1 MDVSIPSGSWMILP
15 TAIEELALIH
25 QQWQQMLHSDDPAV
39 KAFFDDEPE
48 QSEIDLSDCEIIDN
62 VAIVPLHGILVR
74 HSNWMTRW
82 FGATST
88 EEYASKI
95 EALADR
101 GDIEHIIQDVNTP
114 GGVVPGLDE
123 ARDRIEEVRK
133 RISIT
138 SVCNEMMASAGVYI
152 GSCADE
158 IIVPRNGM
166 LGSIGVI
173 QERLDWTKYE
183 AETGRQTRVITSGK
197 YKGASHPSV
206 PFNSDYQA
214 MYQNMTDRLYETFLQ
229 VVAENRKTTV
239 EDVLNNMADA
249 KIFIGQQAVEVGL
262 ADRVGTLRQLVAEL
276 TGPNHT
282 QPFNYGDEDDGED
295 DYYARWIE

>member
-25 QQWQQMLHSDDPAV
+25 QQWLQMLQSDDPAV
-39 KAFFDDEPE
+39 KAYFNEEPE
-48 QSEIDLSDCEIIDN
+48 QDEVDLSDCTIIDN
-62 VAIVPLHGILVR
+62 VAIIPLHGVLVR
-74 HSNWMTRW
+74 YPNWMTRW

-95 EALADR
+95 EVLADR
-101 GDIEHIIQDVNTP
+101 EDVEHIIQDVNTP
-114 GGVVPGLDE
+114 GGVVPGLDDAWE
-123 ARDRIEEVRK
+123 RIDAVRK
-133 RISIT
+133 RISII
-138 SVCNEMMASAGVYI
+138 SVCNEMMASAGVYL

-158 IIVPRNGM
+158 IILPRNGM
-166 LGSIGVI
+166 MGSIGVI
-173 QERLDWTKYE
+173 QERLDWTKHE
-183 AETGRQTRVITSGK
+183 AETGRLTRVVTAGK

-214 MYQNMTDRLYETFLQ
+214 LYQNMTDRFYETFLQ
-229 VVAENRKTTV
+229 VVAVNRKTTI

-249 KIFIGQQAVEVGL
+249 KIFIGQQAVDVGL

-276 TGPNHT
+276 TGPNHN
-282 QPFNYGDEDDGED
+282 QPFNYGDEDDGEE
-295 DYYARWIE
+295 YYARWIEN

>member
-15 TAIEELALIH
+15 TAIEELALMH
-25 QQWQQMLHSDDPAV
+25 QQWLQMLQSDDPAV
-39 KAFFDDEPE
+39 KAYFDEEPE
-48 QSEIDLSDCEIIDN
+48 QDEVDLSDCTIIDN
-62 VAIVPLHGILVR
+62 VAIVPLHGVLVR
-74 HSNWMTRW
+74 YPNWMTRW

-101 GDIEHIIQDVNTP
+101 GDIEQIIQDVNTP
-114 GGVVPGLDE
+114 GGVVPGLDDAWE
-123 ARDRIEEVRK
+123 RIDAVRK
-133 RISIT
+133 RISII
-138 SVCNEMMASAGVYI
+138 SVCNEMMASAGVYL

-158 IIVPRNGM
+158 IILPRSGM

-173 QERLDWTKYE
+173 QERLEWTKYE
-183 AETGRQTRVITSGK
+183 AESGRQTRVTFSGK
-197 YKGASHPSV
+197 YKAASHPSV
-206 PFNSDYQA
+206 PFNSDFQA

-229 VVAENRKTTV
+229 VVAVNRKTTV

-276 TGPNHT
+276 TGPNHN
-282 QPFNYGDEDDGED
+282 QPFNYGDEDDGEE
-295 DYYARWIE
+295 YYARWIEN